1 MVEVSQRG
9 RVLKPGEVTYSVVR
23 VVSQRDG
30 RSDDTTEIEY
40 GPEDA
45 DELSLLV
52 FGGVR
57 KHQRALRCPKESG
70 AHAKNRPSR
79 DHETPGV
86 LVDIHCSVLT
96 LHHPSGFQK

>member
-45 DELSLLV
+45 DEAPLLG
-52 FGGVR
+52 FGGIP
-57 KHQRALRCPKESG
+57 KHQGSLSRPQQTCANTEDST
-70 AHAKNRPSR
+70 HANNIPAGIGVDVYDTARR
-79 DHETPGV
+79 DA
-86 LVDIHCSVLT
+86 
-96 LHHPSGFQK
+96 

>member
-45 DELSLLV
+45 DELALLV
-52 FGGVR
+52 LGGIGE
-57 KHQRALRCPKESG
+57 HERALSRPEETG
-70 AHAKNRPSR
+70 ADAEIGTRSEDEPTGIWVNVVRAGR
-79 DHETPGV
+79 R
-86 LVDIHCSVLT
+86 
-96 LHHPSGFQK
+96 